1 MAARDLSEKGAKLR
15 ALKILTDRDKTEK
28 ELRDKLSRD
37 GYDDGAI
44 DVAVKY
50 VRDYGYIDDARYA
63 ESYASYRMNAKSR
76 IQLAME
82 LRRRGV
88 DEGVIDSVFDRL
100 YDGFDESDQIIRLIE
115 KKLKG
120 TYPECLQ
127 DIHDEKEK
135 AALYRSLQAKGYS
148 FESIRRVLLSIS
160 T

>member
-1 MAARDLSEKGAKLR
+1 MAAKDLSEKGAKLR

-37 GYDDGAI
+37 GYDEGVI
-44 DVAVKY
+44 DSAVEY

-63 ESYASYRMNAKSR
+63 ENYASYRMNDKSR
-76 IQLAME
+76 IQLAVE

-100 YDGFDESDQIIRLIE
+100 YEGFDESEQIIRLIE

-120 TYPECLQ
+120 TYPDCLKE
-127 DIHDEKEK
+127 IHDEKQC
-135 AALYRSLQAKGYS
+135 AALYRSLQGKGYP
-148 FESIRRVLLSIS
+148 FETIRRLLS
-160 T
+160 

>member
-1 MAARDLSEKGAKLR
+1 MAAKDLSEKGAKLR

-37 GYDDGAI
+37 GYDEGAI
-44 DVAVKY
+44 DSAVEY

-63 ESYASYRMNAKSR
+63 ENYASYRMNDKSR
-76 IQLAME
+76 IQLAVE

-100 YDGFDESDQIIRLIE
+100 YEGFDESEQIIRLIE

-120 TYPECLQ
+120 TYPDCLKE
-127 DIHDEKEK
+127 IHDEKQR
-135 AALYRSLQAKGYS
+135 AALYRSLQGKGYP
-148 FESIRRVLLSIS
+148 FETIRRLLS
-160 T
+160 